1 MCVICGNLG
10 CGRYK
15 LKHAQNHFQEVNHS
29 LSMEISTDRIWD
41 YMGDNFVHR
50 IIKNKNYV
58 IVNLPD
64 SLGTQQQ
71 QQQAE
76 SVSQSIDNQLVA
88 ASEQQDKAIWEY
100 CYILSHQMEEQRK
113 FFEQKIEEERHLLE
127 ENEAIKDKQRQI
139 KELDEQMKQMRG
151 KIAAQNKECDS
162 LAKKNKQLKDKS
174 GKIEQEISQ
183 LEIFA
188 RSMADNLKLYQS
200 QSTTNS
206 QDNLD
211 SSLLLQI
218 KQQEQLLQEL
228 NKKKELMYMQLQ

>member
-1 MCVICGNLG
+1 
-10 CGRYK
+10 
-15 LKHAQNHFQEVNHS
+15 
-29 LSMEISTDRIWD
+29 
-41 YMGDNFVHR
+41 
-50 IIKNKNYV
+50 
-58 IVNLPD
+58 
-64 SLGTQQQ
+64 
-71 QQQAE
+71 
-76 SVSQSIDNQLVA
+76 
-88 ASEQQDKAIWEY
+88 
-100 CYILSHQMEEQRK
+100 
-113 FFEQKIEEERHLLE
+113 
-127 ENEAIKDKQRQI
+127 
-139 KELDEQMKQMRG
+139 MKQMRG